1 MPLLETKELL
11 VSYGPKQIL
20 NGVSLGVESGKVTTI
35 IGHNGAGKSTLIK
48 GVYGIARVTGGTV
61 LFEGKNITNHPPFD
75 NIKDGIGYLAQ
86 GGQVFA
92 DLTVEDNLRLGGY
105 ALEKE
110 LIPERLQ
117 QAYTMFP
124 ILDRRRKSDAD
135 TLSGGERQMLAIGMT
150 LMLNPKML
158 LLDEPSGALAGPIV
172 SQIMGTIRGLVD
184 EKGIGVLLIEQN
196 VDVGIQAAD
205 TVHVLEA
212 GKAIFTGSPSE
223 LGDADSRRRL
233 LGLG

>member
-1 MPLLETKELL
+1 MPLLETNELL

-20 NGVSLGVESGKVTTI
+20 NGVSLGVEGGKVTNI

-48 GVYGIARVTGGTV
+48 GVFGIARVTGGTV
-61 LFEGKNITNHPPFD
+61 LFEGKDITNHPPFD
-75 NIKDGIGYLAQ
+75 NIKDGVGYLAQ

-92 DLTVEDNLRLGGY
+92 DLSVEDNLRLGGY

-172 SQIMGTIRGLVD
+172 TQIMSTIRGLVD

-196 VDVGIQAAD
+196 VDIGIQAAD
-205 TVHVLEA
+205 MVHVLEA
-212 GKAIFTGSPSE
+212 GKAIFTGSPDE
-223 LGDADSRRRL
+223 LGDAESRRRL

>member
-1 MPLLETKELL
+1 MPLLETNELL

-20 NGVSLGVESGKVTTI
+20 NGVSLGVEGGKVTTI

-48 GVYGIARVTGGTV
+48 GVFGIARVTGGTV
-61 LFEGKNITNHPPFD
+61 LFEGKDITNHPPFD
-75 NIKDGIGYLAQ
+75 NIKDGVGYLAQ

-92 DLTVEDNLRLGGY
+92 DLSVEDNLRLGGY
-105 ALEKE
+105 ALAKE

-172 SQIMGTIRGLVD
+172 TQIMSTIRGLVD

-196 VDVGIQAAD
+196 VDIGIQAAD
-205 TVHVLEA
+205 MVHVLEA
-212 GKAIFTGSPSE
+212 GKAIFTGSPDE
-223 LGDADSRRRL
+223 LGDAESRRRL

>member
-1 MPLLETKELL
+1 MPLLETNELL

-20 NGVSLGVESGKVTTI
+20 NGVSLGVEGGKVTTI

-48 GVYGIARVTGGTV
+48 GVFGIARVTGGTV
-61 LFEGKNITNHPPFD
+61 LFEGKDITNHPPFD

-92 DLTVEDNLRLGGY
+92 DLSVEDNLRLGGY

-172 SQIMGTIRGLVD
+172 TQIMSTIRGLVD
-184 EKGIGVLLIEQN
+184 EKGIGVLPIEQN
-196 VDVGIQAAD
+196 VDIGIQAAD
-205 TVHVLEA
+205 MVHVLEA
-212 GKAIFTGSPSE
+212 GKAIFTGSPDE
-223 LGDADSRRRL
+223 LGDAESRRRL

>member
-1 MPLLETKELL
+1 M
-11 VSYGPKQIL
+11 
-20 NGVSLGVESGKVTTI
+20 
-35 IGHNGAGKSTLIK
+35 
-48 GVYGIARVTGGTV
+48 
-61 LFEGKNITNHPPFD
+61 
-75 NIKDGIGYLAQ
+75 
-86 GGQVFA
+86 
-92 DLTVEDNLRLGGY
+92 
-105 ALEKE
+105 EKE

-172 SQIMGTIRGLVD
+172 TQIMSTIRGLVD

-196 VDVGIQAAD
+196 VDIGIQAAD
-205 TVHVLEA
+205 MVHVLEA
-212 GKAIFTGSPSE
+212 GKAIFTGSPDE
-223 LGDADSRRRL
+223 LGDAESRRRL